1 MFAKFHSYSQIKCHM
16 DIKEHIG
23 AGLLKRGIIMKNC
36 QSKPS
41 SSRGI
46 VVGFAFLFIWTGIL
60 IWTASQHYYFSDILE
75 KKVSALLV
83 EKGISNTVAFDYMNA
98 EDENSKFAKN
108 MLSQT
113 SALSYIINNIDSLP
127 EEQGENMVKIVSYF
141 SGNQSKEVFWSGAA
155 SNKILETSLF
165 QASDGQIAKLQEEEK
180 NTKDSDAEDEDTQDD
195 SAKTDTSDDVVQS
208 ITIFNNGSSDITSE
222 NQIDESVSKERD
234 HLSEVKSD
242 SKDKLASNLKKISRL
257 ESSNSRSYLLKNFY
271 ITDSSTSIDNNIFQ
285 VKKLLNMDL
294 KMKKN
299 SKPQILIL
307 HTHGAS
313 ESFIDSRKG
322 KQEDSIIGVGSC
334 LAQILSE
341 KYGYQ
346 VIHDKTEY
354 DKINGKIDRN
364 KAYNNAYNG
373 LQKTLKKYPSI
384 QVVIDLHRDG
394 VGNSVKRTT
403 IVDGKKTAQVM
414 FFNGLSR
421 NSSGDIAYLHNDN
434 LQGNLAFSLQLKIAS
449 MKHFESFARPVYLKG
464 YRYNMHVR
472 QRYTLIEL
480 GNENNTVEEAKNA
493 AAPIAMI
500 LNEVLS
506 GEE

>member
-1 MFAKFHSYSQIKCHM
+1 MV
-16 DIKEHIG
+16 IKEHIG
-23 AGLLKRGIIMKNC
+23 AGLLRRGIMMKSC
-36 QSKPS
+36 QSKQS
-41 SSRGI
+41 SSKGI
-46 VVGFAFLFIWTGIL
+46 LVGFVFVCIWTGIL
-60 IWTASQHYYFSDILE
+60 IWAASKNYYFSDILE
-75 KKVSALLV
+75 KKVSTLIV
-83 EKGISNTVAFDYMNA
+83 EKGVSNTVVFDYINA
-98 EDENSKFAKN
+98 DNEETKFAQK

-113 SALSYIINNIDSLP
+113 SALSYIIENMEDLP
-127 EEQGENMVKIVSYF
+127 EQQGENMVKIVSYF

-155 SNKILETSLF
+155 SNKSLETSLF
-165 QASDGQIAKLQEEEK
+165 QSSDEQIATFQEEEK
-180 NTKDSDAEDEDTQDD
+180 NAKLSAEAKKQEEIKNQDSEEESNQ
-195 SAKTDTSDDVVQS
+195 TSDSEDVVQS
-208 ITIFNNGSSDITSE
+208 ITIFNNGSSDITSA
-222 NQIDESVSKERD
+222 NKSDTSITKERD
-234 HLSEVKSD
+234 HLGNVKSD
-242 SKDKLASNLKKISRL
+242 SKEKIATNLKTISRL
-257 ESSNSRSYLLKNFY
+257 TKTNSRSYLLKKFY

-285 VKKLLNMDL
+285 VNKLLNMDL
-294 KMKKN
+294 KLNKN

-322 KQEDSIIGVGSC
+322 KQEDSIIGVGTC
-334 LAQILSE
+334 LAQVLSE

-354 DKINGKIDRN
+354 DKINGRIDRN

-373 LQKTLKKYPSI
+373 LKKTLKKYPSI

-403 IVDGKKTAQVM
+403 IVDGKRTAQVM

-449 MKHFESFARPVYLKG
+449 MKHFENFARPVYLKG

-472 QRYTLIEL
+472 QRYSLIEL

-500 LNEVLS
+500 LNEVLT
-506 GEE
+506 GK